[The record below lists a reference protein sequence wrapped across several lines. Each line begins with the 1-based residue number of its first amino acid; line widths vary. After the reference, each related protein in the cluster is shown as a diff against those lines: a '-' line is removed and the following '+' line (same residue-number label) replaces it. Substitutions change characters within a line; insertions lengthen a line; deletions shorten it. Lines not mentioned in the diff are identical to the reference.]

1 MVIDLKSYS
10 LSELKAL
17 EARIAREIVRQQSAR
32 KMRLRR
38 QLATLAREHGLALD
52 DVFSPT
58 VTDRIV
64 ERSGPDRVKSADTE
78 ELRLA
83 RYRHPSN
90 RDLAWSGR
98 GRPPHWVTAWRANGG
113 SMDALA
119 IAAEKLAPRIRR
131 VSLS

>member
-1 MVIDLKSYS
+1 MDLKSYS
-10 LSELKAL
+10 LTQLKTL
-17 EARIAREIVRQQSAR
+17 EVRIARQIERQQSAC
-32 KMRLRR
+32 KTRLRR
-38 QLATLAREHGLALD
+38 QLETLAREHGLALE

-64 ERSGPDRVKSADTE
+64 ERSAPDHVKAADTE
-78 ELRLA
+78 KPRPA

-119 IAAEKLAPRIRR
+119 IAAEKLAPRPRR
-131 VSLS
+131 VNLS